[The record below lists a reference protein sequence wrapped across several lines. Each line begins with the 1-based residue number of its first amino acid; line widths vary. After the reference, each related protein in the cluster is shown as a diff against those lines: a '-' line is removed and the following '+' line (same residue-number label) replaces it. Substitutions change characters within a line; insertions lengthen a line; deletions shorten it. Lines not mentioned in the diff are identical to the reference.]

1 MEFFIYLQDL
11 REETLESIA
20 QALKH
25 ELAEEIE
32 EAVSAGIAREIA
44 EAEIIDDYLNRHNL
58 AQRLRL

>member
-25 ELAEEIE
+25 ELAEDIE
-32 EAVSAGIAREIA
+32 EAVSAGIDRETA
-44 EAEIIDDYLNRHNL
+44 EAEIIDDYLNRHNF